1 MAGASRYDG
10 GVAWLAGA
18 AGPCDD
24 ATSKAAIVLACPLP
38 NSDPMPVPSRR
49 SVPADAAADAET
61 GSEPA
66 RDGQHG
72 REDDTARAPARS
84 RTPRRGPDGRL
95 AEPSVEAADA
105 AAPKPARRGRRKA
118 AESES
123 ANADAAQGDAEGAGD
138 KPAKAGKEKAA
149 KAAPKLVKTA
159 DKLAKL
165 GLTRSIDL
173 VLHLP
178 MRYEDETTLTPM
190 RELLPGEL
198 AQTEGVVYDNEIT
211 YRPRRQLLVRLR
223 DEDGSELVLRF
234 LNFYGSQVKQMAVG
248 QRLRVRGDVR
258 GGFFGLEIVH
268 PAVRVVDEDTPLAQV
283 LTPVYPSTA
292 GVSQAYLRKAIDNA
306 LVRTPLPELLPA
318 EVEAAYL
325 RPLGVPALADAVR
338 QLHHPGVDSDE
349 TALIDGTHPAW
360 IRIKFDELLAQQLS
374 LKRAHEERRT
384 RAAPAM
390 PRRGADDQDSLVAR
404 LFAAL
409 PFSLTGAQTRV
420 VDEIARDLTLA
431 HPMQRLLQGD
441 VGSGK
446 TVVAALAAAQ
456 AIDAGYQA
464 ALMAPTEIL
473 AEQHARKLRG
483 WLEPLGV
490 TVAWLAG
497 SLKTRDKRSAIEA
510 AALGTA
516 QLVIGTHAIIQDTV
530 EFARLGLVIV
540 DEQHRFGVAQ
550 RLALRA
556 KAGGPAGF
564 QPHQLMMSATPIP
577 RTLAMTYYADL
588 EVSTI
593 DELPPGRTPIVTK
606 LVADAR
612 REEVI
617 GRVRDAA
624 LGGRQV
630 YWVCP
635 LIEESETLQLQTAV
649 ETYETL
655 AAALP
660 GVNVGL
666 VHGRLSP
673 AEKASVM
680 EAFSRNEVQLL
691 VATTVIEV
699 GVDVPNA
706 SLMVIEHAERF
717 GLAQL
722 HQLRGRVGRGTAA
735 SACVLMY
742 SGPLSIAGRARLKT
756 MRETND
762 GFEIA
767 RRDLEIRGPGEFLGA
782 RQSGAAMLR
791 FADLEQD
798 GWLIEPAREAAAA
811 LIAHH
816 PEVVTQH
823 LARWLGARE
832 QFLKA

>member
-1 MAGASRYDG
+1 
-10 GVAWLAGA
+10 
-18 AGPCDD
+18 P
-24 ATSKAAIVLACPLP
+24 
-38 NSDPMPVPSRR
+38 R
-49 SVPADAAADAET
+49 SAAADA
-61 GSEPA
+61 GS
-66 RDGQHG
+66 
-72 REDDTARAPARS
+72 
-84 RTPRRGPDGRL
+84 L
-95 AEPSVEAADA
+95 A
-105 AAPKPARRGRRKA
+105 
-118 AESES
+118 
-123 ANADAAQGDAEGAGD
+123 
-138 KPAKAGKEKAA
+138 
-149 KAAPKLVKTA
+149 
-159 DKLAKL
+159 
-165 GLTRSIDL
+165 
-173 VLHLP
+173 
-178 MRYEDETTLTPM
+178 
-190 RELLPGEL
+190 
-198 AQTEGVVYDNEIT
+198 
-211 YRPRRQLLVRLR
+211 
-223 DEDGSELVLRF
+223 
-234 LNFYGSQVKQMAVG
+234 
-248 QRLRVRGDVR
+248 
-258 GGFFGLEIVH
+258 
-268 PAVRVVDEDTPLAQV
+268 
-283 LTPVYPSTA
+283 
-292 GVSQAYLRKAIDNA
+292 
-306 LVRTPLPELLPA
+306 
-318 EVEAAYL
+318 
-325 RPLGVPALADAVR
+325 
-338 QLHHPGVDSDE
+338 
-349 TALIDGTHPAW
+349 
-360 IRIKFDELLAQQLS
+360 
-374 LKRAHEERRT
+374 
-384 RAAPAM
+384 
-390 PRRGADDQDSLVAR
+390 AR
-404 LFAAL
+404 LLAAL
-409 PFSLTGAQTRV
+409 PFSLTQAQTRV
-420 VDEIARDLTLA
+420 VDEIATDLTMP
-431 HPMQRLLQGD
+431 HPMSRLLQGD

-497 SLKTRDKRSAIEA
+497 SLKAKEKRSAIEA

-530 EFARLGLVIV
+530 EFKRLGLVIV

-673 AEKASVM
+673 LEKATVM

-798 GWLIEPAREAAAA
+798 GWLIDPAREAAGA

-816 PEVVTQH
+816 PDVVTQH

>member
-1 MAGASRYDG
+1 MPVSPRRSPAAVADSADPFDAEDVAPPAQGAGERASAPRAAPRRAGPKRGADG
-10 GVAWLAGA
+10 RLAQPAAAAPDADGAAEIDTAGA
-18 AGPCDD
+18 AGAKRKKKP
-24 ATSKAAIVLACPLP
+24 
-38 NSDPMPVPSRR
+38 
-49 SVPADAAADAET
+49 AAD
-61 GSEPA
+61 
-66 RDGQHG
+66 
-72 REDDTARAPARS
+72 
-84 RTPRRGPDGRL
+84 
-95 AEPSVEAADA
+95 
-105 AAPKPARRGRRKA
+105 KP
-118 AESES
+118 
-123 ANADAAQGDAEGAGD
+123 
-138 KPAKAGKEKAA
+138 
-149 KAAPKLVKTA
+149 VKTV
-159 DKLAKL
+159 DKLA
-165 GLTRSIDL
+165 LTRSIDL

-178 MRYEDETTLTPM
+178 MRYEDETTLTPIG
-190 RELLPGEL
+190 ELLPGGI
-198 AQTEGVVYDNEIT
+198 AQTEGVVFDNEVA
-211 YRPRRQLLVRLR
+211 YRPRRQLVVKIQ
-223 DEDGSELVLRF
+223 DEDGEHLVLRF

-258 GGFFGLEIVH
+258 GGFFGMEMVH
-268 PAVRVVDEDTPLAQV
+268 PAVRVVEADAPLPQV

-292 GVSQAYLRKAIDNA
+292 GVSQAYLRKAIENA
-306 LVRTPLPELLPA
+306 VERTPLPELLPP
-318 EVEAAYL
+318 EIQRDYL
-325 RPLGVPALADAVR
+325 KPLDVPTLEQAVR
-338 QLHHPGVDSDE
+338 ILHHPRVDSDE
-349 TALIDGTHPAW
+349 AALMDGSHPAW
-360 IRIKFDELLAQQLS
+360 TRIKFEELLAQQLS

-390 PRRGADDQDSLVAR
+390 PRRTASDADALTTR
-404 LFAAL
+404 LYAAL
-409 PFSLTGAQTRV
+409 PFTLTGAQARV
-420 VDEIARDLTLA
+420 VDEIAHDLTLA

-446 TVVAALAAAQ
+446 TVVAALAATQ

-473 AEQHARKLRG
+473 AEQHARKLRA

-497 SLKTRDKRSAIEA
+497 SLKAKEKRAAIEA

-540 DEQHRFGVAQ
+540 DEQHRFGVEQ

-556 KAGGPAGF
+556 KAANAANGARDF

-593 DELPPGRTPIVTK
+593 DELPPGRTPVLTR
-606 LVADAR
+606 LVGDAR

-617 GRVRDAA
+617 ARVREAA
-624 LGGRQV
+624 LTGRQV

-660 GVNVGL
+660 ELKVGL

-673 AEKASVM
+673 ADKAAVM
-680 EAFSRNEVQLL
+680 EAFTRNDVQLL

-735 SACVLMY
+735 SVCVLLY
-742 SGPLSIAGRARLKT
+742 TGPLSPTGRERLKT
-756 MRETND
+756 MRETTD

-791 FADLEQD
+791 FANLETD
-798 GWLIEPAREAAAA
+798 GWLIEPAREAATR
-811 LIAHH
+811 LIAAY
-816 PEVVTQH
+816 PEIVTQH

-832 QFLKA
+832 QYLKA